1 MYRLTT
7 FITTLLL
14 SVAASADV
22 GFHQFTID
30 SPATRPL
37 DAAVWYPTYDNHA
50 PETVGDNIVF
60 SGVNVQRDATPAPGA
75 HPVLLLSHGFGGN
88 WRNLNWLAH
97 AMAEQGYI
105 VATVDHPGTTTRN
118 KSPAQAQALWQ
129 RPKDVMRVLD
139 ALIASP
145 EKTGK
150 PDEQRIA
157 AAGHSLGG
165 WTVMELAGA
174 RFSAPRFLADCKSH
188 PALGGCIV
196 AHTLGI
202 DLPGT
207 QNRLAESQRDV
218 RIKAVVSLD
227 LGLARGFTPQSLAK
241 VEIPVLVMSAGVDSD
256 DVPAALES
264 GYLAHALPGKFA
276 RAISVPGATHFS
288 FMQLCKPGA
297 AAVIDA
303 QEPGE
308 GIVCRDGAG
317 FSREK
322 IHQQLTTQISE
333 FLNQTLRYQPPRGDI
348 PPDSSPQSAKTR
360 D

>member
-1 MYRLTT
+1 MYRLIT
-7 FITTLLL
+7 FITLMLLNA
-14 SVAASADV
+14 AASAAI
-22 GFHQFTID
+22 GFHQFTVD

-37 DAAVWYPTYDNHA
+37 DVAVWYPTLDNR
-50 PETVGDNIVF
+50 PSETVGDNIVF
-60 SGVNVQRDATPAPGA
+60 TGVKVQRDASPAPGT

-88 WRNLNWLAH
+88 WRNLNWLAQ

-105 VATVDHPGTTTRN
+105 VAAVDHPGTTTRN
-118 KSPAQAQALWQ
+118 KQPAQAQALWQ
-129 RPKDVMRVLD
+129 RPHDLTRVLD

-145 EKTGK
+145 EKTGT

-165 WTVMELAGA
+165 WTVMELAGG
-174 RFSAPRFLADCKSH
+174 RFSASRFMTDCESH
-188 PALGGCIV
+188 LQLGGCKV
-196 AHTLGI
+196 ARTLGI
-202 DLPGT
+202 DLPEAEH
-207 QNRLAESQRDV
+207 QLAQSQRDS
-218 RIKAVVSLD
+218 RIRAVVSLD

-241 VEIPVLVMSAGVDSD
+241 VGIPVLVMSAGADSD

-264 GYLAHALPGKFA
+264 GYLVHGLPGRLV
-276 RAISVPGATHFS
+276 RAVSVAGATHFS

-308 GIVCRDGAG
+308 GIVCHDGAG
-317 FSREK
+317 FSRAA
-322 IHQQLTTQISE
+322 IHQQLTAQISA
-333 FLNQTLRYQPPRGDI
+333 FLNQALGYQPPRGDI
-348 PPDSSPQSAKTR
+348 PPGSSPQSARTP

>member
-14 SVAASADV
+14 SAAASAGV

-37 DAAVWYPTYDNHA
+37 DVAVWYPTHGNHA

-60 SGVNVQRDATPAPGA
+60 SGVNVQRDATPSPGA
-75 HPVLLLSHGFGGN
+75 HPVLILSHGLGGN

-105 VATVDHPGTTTRN
+105 VAAVDHPGTTTRN

-139 ALIASP
+139 ALIARP

-202 DLPGT
+202 NLPGA

-241 VEIPVLVMSAGVDSD
+241 VEISVLVMSAGVDSD

-264 GYLAHALPGKFA
+264 GYLAHALPGKFT

-303 QEPGE
+303 QAPGE

-317 FSREK
+317 FSREH
-322 IHQQLTTQISE
+322 IHQQLTAQISE
-333 FLNQTLRYQPPRGDI
+333 FLNQALRYQPPRGDI
-348 PPDSSPQSAKTR
+348 PPDSSPQSSKTR

>member
-14 SVAASADV
+14 SVAASAGV
-22 GFHQFTID
+22 GFHQFTIN

-37 DAAVWYPTYDNHA
+37 DVAVWYPTYDNHA

-105 VATVDHPGTTTRN
+105 VAAVDHPGTTTRN
-118 KSPAQAQALWQ
+118 KSPAQAQALRQ
-129 RPKDVMRVLD
+129 RPKDVTRVLD

-188 PALGGCIV
+188 PELGGCIV

-202 DLPGT
+202 DLPGA
-207 QNRLAESQRDV
+207 QNRLAESQRDN

-241 VEIPVLVMSAGVDSD
+241 VEIPVLVMSAGSDSD

-264 GYLAHALPGKFA
+264 GYLTHTLPGKFT

-297 AAVIDA
+297 QAVIEA
-303 QEPGE
+303 QAPGE

-317 FSREK
+317 VSREK
-322 IHQQLTTQISE
+322 IHRQLTAQISE
-333 FLNQTLRYQPPRGDI
+333 FLNQALRYQPPRGDI
-348 PPDSSPQSAKTR
+348 PPGSSPQSSRTR

>member
-37 DAAVWYPTYDNHA
+37 DAAVW
-50 PETVGDNIVF
+50 
-60 SGVNVQRDATPAPGA
+60 
-75 HPVLLLSHGFGGN
+75 
-88 WRNLNWLAH
+88 
-97 AMAEQGYI
+97 
-105 VATVDHPGTTTRN
+105 
-118 KSPAQAQALWQ
+118 
-129 RPKDVMRVLD
+129 
-139 ALIASP
+139 
-145 EKTGK
+145 
-150 PDEQRIA
+150 
-157 AAGHSLGG
+157 
-165 WTVMELAGA
+165 
-174 RFSAPRFLADCKSH
+174 
-188 PALGGCIV
+188 
-196 AHTLGI
+196 
-202 DLPGT
+202 
-207 QNRLAESQRDV
+207 
-218 RIKAVVSLD
+218 
-227 LGLARGFTPQSLAK
+227 
-241 VEIPVLVMSAGVDSD
+241 
-256 DVPAALES
+256 
-264 GYLAHALPGKFA
+264 YLAHALPGKFA

>member
-1 MYRLTT
+1 MYRR
-7 FITTLLL
+7 ITSITLLL
-14 SVAASADV
+14 LSAAASADI
-22 GFHQFTID
+22 GFRQFTID
-30 SPATRPL
+30 LPATRPL
-37 DAAVWYPTYDNHA
+37 DVAVWYPTPDNR
-50 PETVGDNIVF
+50 PSETVGDNIVF
-60 SGVNVQRDATPAPGA
+60 RGVNVQRDATPAPGV

-88 WRNLNWLAH
+88 WRNLNWLAY
-97 AMAEQGYI
+97 AMAEQAYI
-105 VATVDHPGTTTRN
+105 VAAVDHPGTTTRN
-118 KSPAQAQALWQ
+118 KSPTQAQALWQ
-129 RPKDVMRVLD
+129 RPKDVTRVLD

-188 PALGGCIV
+188 PELGGCKV

-202 DLPGT
+202 DLPGA
-207 QNRLAESQRDV
+207 QNRLAESQRDN

-227 LGLARGFTPQSLAK
+227 LGLARGFTPQSLAHIA
-241 VEIPVLVMSAGVDSD
+241 VPVLVMSAGSDSD

-264 GYLAHALPGKFA
+264 GYLTHGLPGQLA

-297 AAVIDA
+297 QAVIEA

-308 GIVCRDGAG
+308 GIVCSDGAG
-317 FSREK
+317 VSREK
-322 IHQQLTTQISE
+322 IHQQLTAQISE
-333 FLNQTLRYQPPRGDI
+333 FLNQALRYQPPRGDI
-348 PPDSSPQSAKTR
+348 PPDSSPQSSKTR

>member
-1 MYRLTT
+1 MYRLIT
-7 FITTLLL
+7 FITLLLL
-14 SVAASADV
+14 SAAASAGI
-22 GFHQFTID
+22 GFRQFTID

-37 DAAVWYPTYDNHA
+37 DVAVWYPTDDNHA
-50 PETVGDNIVF
+50 TETVGDNLVF
-60 SGVNVQRDATPAPGA
+60 TGVKVRRDAAPAPGA

-88 WRNLNWLAH
+88 WRNLNWLAK
-97 AMAEQGYI
+97 AMADQGYI
-105 VATVDHPGTTTRN
+105 VAAMDHPGTTTRN
-118 KSPAQAQALWQ
+118 KEPSQAQALWQ
-129 RPKDVMRVLD
+129 RPKDVTRVLD

-145 EKTGK
+145 EKTGT

-165 WTVMELAGA
+165 WTVLELAGA

-188 PALGGCIV
+188 PELGGCQV
-196 AHTLGI
+196 ARTLGI
-202 DLPGT
+202 DLPGAVH
-207 QNRLAESQRDV
+207 RLAESQRDS
-218 RIKAVVSLD
+218 RIRAVVSLD

-241 VEIPVLVMSAGVDSD
+241 VGIPVLVMSAGADSD

-264 GYLAHALPGKFA
+264 GYLVHRLPGQLT
-276 RAISVPGATHFS
+276 RAISVAGATHFS

-317 FSREK
+317 FSREN
-322 IHQQLTTQISE
+322 IHQQLTAQISA
-333 FLNQTLRYQPPRGDI
+333 FLNQALGYQPPRGDI
-348 PPDSSPQSAKTR
+348 PPGSSPQSARTR

>member
-14 SVAASADV
+14 SVAASAGV
-22 GFHQFTID
+22 GFHQFTIN

-37 DAAVWYPTYDNHA
+37 DVAVWYPTYDNHA

-105 VATVDHPGTTTRN
+105 VAAVDHPGTTTRN
-118 KSPAQAQALWQ
+118 KSPAQAQALRQ
-129 RPKDVMRVLD
+129 RPEDVTRVLD

-202 DLPGT
+202 DLPGA

-227 LGLARGFTPQSLAK
+227 LGLARGFTLQSLAK

-264 GYLAHALPGKFA
+264 GYLTHGLPGQLA

-297 AAVIDA
+297 QAVIEA

-308 GIVCRDGAG
+308 GIVCSDGAG

-322 IHQQLTTQISE
+322 IHQQLTAQISG
-333 FLNQTLRYQPPRGDI
+333 FLNQALRYQPPRGDI
-348 PPDSSPQSAKTR
+348 PPGSSPQPAKTR